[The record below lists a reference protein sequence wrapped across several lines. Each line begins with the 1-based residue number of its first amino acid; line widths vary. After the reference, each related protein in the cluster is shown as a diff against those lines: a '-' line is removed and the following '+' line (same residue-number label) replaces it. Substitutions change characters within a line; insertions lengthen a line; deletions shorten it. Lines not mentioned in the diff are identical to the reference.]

1 MPSTGSHAGIH
12 FLARETLFFSFLVG
26 SFRPSTR
33 LTFGEQGDFP
43 MGAESAAMSIPDAHV
58 RPIASKSAR
67 IFANNGEEFQ
77 LTVPGRVSE
86 RVSA

>member
-1 MPSTGSHAGIH
+1 
-12 FLARETLFFSFLVG
+12 
-26 SFRPSTR
+26 
-33 LTFGEQGDFP
+33 